1 LAIFLIPLLT
11 PLVLPRSNYGPLLSI
26 FPSKLDKYLISMHN
40 ARMSHA
46 QRAQTSGD
54 VCFVRAYAKINL
66 TLDVLGQRTDG
77 YHDIATVMQTVDL
90 YDTICLS
97 ATEDTQVQIVCSMTE
112 LSNNDILAARAVHLV
127 RHRLGFK

>member
-1 LAIFLIPLLT
+1 MS
-11 PLVLPRSNYGPLLSI
+11 SNYGLLISI
-26 FPSKLDKYLISMHN
+26 FPSKLDKYLNSMHN

-66 TLDVLGQRTDG
+66 TLDVLRRRADG
-77 YHDIATVMQTVDL
+77 YHDLATVMQTVDL

-97 ATEDTQVQIVCSMTE
+97 NTKDNRVQIVCTIPE
-112 LSNNDILAARAVHLV
+112 L
-127 RHRLGFK
+127 